1 MYLYVHVEEPSMA
14 EAAGILVPRIL
25 NITEDQFRVIDHGSK
40 AALLRDIGKRF
51 SGYARRLENTEDLR
65 ILVLV
70 DRDED
75 DCRVLKQRLEQI
87 AKASGLVS
95 KTRARSGQTFR
106 VVNRIVCEE
115 LEAWFLGD
123 VAALRG
129 AYPRVPA
136 SLGDK
141 ARFRNPDDIR
151 GGTWEALLKVLN
163 DAGYYR
169 GQQRLPKIEVA
180 RRVAPGL
187 EIAGNRSASFSAFV
201 NGLRAIMG

>member
-106 VVNRIVCEE
+106 
-115 LEAWFLGD
+115 
-123 VAALRG
+123 AALRG